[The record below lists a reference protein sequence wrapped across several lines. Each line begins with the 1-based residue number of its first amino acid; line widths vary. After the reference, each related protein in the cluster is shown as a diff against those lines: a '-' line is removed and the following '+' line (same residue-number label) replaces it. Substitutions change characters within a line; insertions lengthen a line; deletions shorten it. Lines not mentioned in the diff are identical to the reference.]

1 MSHYPHTVSSLL
13 CSTANVLLRAQSL
26 PFETIIIAI
35 RLTSVNLHMQMFYC
49 CPIYPVKR
57 GPTLPHTA
65 ESCRVL
71 YRFALQLYLQATTCY
86 TSKPNMKK
94 GLLHMKTTMLIS
106 VSLASVQ
113 NPCSKGFAFM
123 CWCGVE
129 VSYLSLAV
137 HSFILLDSACK

>member
-65 ESCRVL
+65 E
-71 YRFALQLYLQATTCY
+71 CY
-86 TSKPNMKK
+86 TVSPCNPICKLLHVTPVSQTWKR

>member
-1 MSHYPHTVSSLL
+1 
-13 CSTANVLLRAQSL
+13 
-26 PFETIIIAI
+26 
-35 RLTSVNLHMQMFYC
+35 
-49 CPIYPVKR
+49 
-57 GPTLPHTA
+57 
-65 ESCRVL
+65 
-71 YRFALQLYLQATTCY
+71 
-86 TSKPNMKK
+86 
-94 GLLHMKTTMLIS
+94 MKTTMLIS

>member
-57 GPTLPHTA
+57 GPTLSHTA

-94 GLLHMKTTMLIS
+94 GTAPHEDNDADQC
-106 VSLASVQ
+106 VSGF
-113 NPCSKGFAFM
+113 CSKPLQQRFCFHVLVWGG
-123 CWCGVE
+123 GVI
-129 VSYLSLAV
+129 SKLSC
-137 HSFILLDSACK
+137 SFVYITGQCV